1 MKHLTVIFVLFL
13 SVIAFGQKETF
24 HLTNALV
31 VGQLDKEEDRY
42 AIEVNLTELLV
53 DAGIKATPSLNVL
66 KLGSDASLLTTDS
79 IQRVIAAKGIDT
91 YLLVSV
97 RGYDRKYKVTEKK
110 EDLQTALNAGN
121 LFGIYREEIVSVSF
135 EFTFY
140 RNGQWVYSDI
150 VKCGNVSNL
159 DSVIKRFRKAV
170 AKRIVKKW
178 K

>member
-1 MKHLTVIFVLFL
+1 MKY
-13 SVIAFGQKETF
+13 SVIICILLLSSSVFGQKEKF
-24 HLTNALV
+24 RLTNALV

-42 AIEVNLTELLV
+42 AVEVNTTELLA
-53 DAGIKATPSLNVL
+53 DAGIKAVPSLNIL

-79 IQRVIAAKGIDT
+79 LQKIVASKGIDT

-97 RGYDRKYKVTEKK
+97 RGYDRKYKVSEKK
-110 EDLQTALNAGN
+110 DDLQTALNAGN
-121 LFGIYREEIVSVSF
+121 LFGIYRDEIVSVSF

-150 VKCGNVSNL
+150 VKCGNVSDL

-170 AKRIVKKW
+170 AKRIDKKW

>member
-1 MKHLTVIFVLFL
+1 MKYSVIILILFL
-13 SVIAFGQKETF
+13 AGTSYGQKEGF

-53 DAGIKATPSLNVL
+53 DAGIKATPSLNIL

-79 IQRVIAAKGIDT
+79 LQKVVASKGIDT
-91 YLLVSV
+91 YMLVSV
-97 RGYDRKYKVTEKK
+97 RGYDRKYKVSEKK

-135 EFTFY
+135 EFTFF

-150 VKCGNVSNL
+150 VKCGNVSDL
-159 DSVIKRFRKAV
+159 DSVIKRFRKTV
-170 AKRIVKKW
+170 AKRIDKKW